1 MLQNDSKRLP
11 PFHFDADPDPAFH
24 FDAVPDPAS
33 QNAADPCGSA
43 TLLDSLIN
51 LIVYVALVLEQIFPA
66 FYSLYNK
73 LMCIYIILLIER
85 QNGRVS
91 KNVLHVCLIMAK
103 EGSRL
108 Y

>member
-1 MLQNDSKRLP
+1 MTLRLP

-24 FDAVPDPAS
+24 FDAVPEPAS
-33 QNAADPCGSA
+33 QNDADQQHCS
-43 TLLDSLIN
+43 
-51 LIVYVALVLEQIFPA
+51 IVYSNIPNCSGTVYVTLVLEQIFPA
-66 FYSLYNK
+66 FYSLYSK
-73 LMCIYIILLIER
+73 LMCMYIILLIER